1 MNLERKGCFLLFFGI
16 VLSGCTTTPVD
27 PQIVAHPKS
36 GADFQLAA
44 PDEQTDGNLN
54 WAARFGDET
63 LNLLIAEALESN
75 FGLDA
80 AEAQARAAAAAA
92 RISGS
97 YKFPG
102 VSLGL
107 NSSKQQSRFSFLN
120 FQKIETESHA
130 LSLGSQWEVDLWGR
144 LRDSHAAGLA
154 QWEAAEAD
162 VEALKL
168 SIAAQVARSW
178 FNVLEAER
186 QWMLAKDS
194 ADSLQQKLDSLERR
208 YDRGL
213 ATSLDLSLTR
223 AQTATSR
230 ALVQQRKTQLN
241 NSKRALEVLLGR
253 YPSGTQDA
261 TPDLPSLSASI
272 PAGLSADLVARR
284 PDLYAAERRLAASLA
299 QKSGASKNWLPRLA
313 LTGSTGTTSSEL
325 ADLLDSDFSVWTVAG
340 ELAGNLI
347 SAGRLKAEREQS
359 SALTEVQLAQYR
371 SAVLT
376 AFQEVENALSSE
388 RDLAE
393 LSKETEIAAQENQRA
408 EDLAWEQYEKG
419 LIDITSLLDAQRR
432 ADESASQLISVRN
445 QRLQNRV
452 NLHLALGGDF
462 E

>member
-1 MNLERKGCFLLFFGI
+1 MKVGSERSLLLGIGLTVVGC
-16 VLSGCTTTPVD
+16 VTAPVET
-27 PQIVAHPKS
+27 QTVVHPKR
-36 GADFQLAA
+36 GADFRLVDTGDQADSHLS
-44 PDEQTDGNLN
+44 

-63 LNLLIAEALESN
+63 LNLLITEALESN

-80 AEAQARAAAAAA
+80 AKAQARAAEAAA

-97 YKFPG
+97 LKYPG

-130 LSLGSQWEVDLWGR
+130 LSLGSQWEIDLWGR

-154 QWEAAEAD
+154 SWEAAEAD

-168 SIAAQVARSW
+168 SLAAQVARSW

-194 ADSLQQKLDSLERR
+194 ADSLQQKLNSVERR

-223 AQTATSR
+223 AQTASSR

-241 NSKRALEVLLGR
+241 NSKRTLEVLLGR
-253 YPSGTQDA
+253 YPSGTQNSA
-261 TPDLPSLSASI
+261 AGLPSVSESI
-272 PAGLSADLVARR
+272 PPGLSADLVARR
-284 PDLYAAERRLAASLA
+284 PDLYAAERRLAATLA
-299 QKSGASKNWLPRLA
+299 QKKGVSKNWLPRLA

-325 ADLLDSDFSVWTVAG
+325 TDLLDSDFSVWTIAG
-340 ELAGNLI
+340 ELAGNLV

-359 SALTEVQLAQYR
+359 GAQAEAQLAQYR

-376 AFQEVENALSSE
+376 AFQEVENALSNESG
-388 RDLAE
+388 LAE
-393 LSKETEIAAQENQRA
+393 LSKETETAARENQRA

-432 ADESASQLISVRN
+432 ADESASQLISIRN